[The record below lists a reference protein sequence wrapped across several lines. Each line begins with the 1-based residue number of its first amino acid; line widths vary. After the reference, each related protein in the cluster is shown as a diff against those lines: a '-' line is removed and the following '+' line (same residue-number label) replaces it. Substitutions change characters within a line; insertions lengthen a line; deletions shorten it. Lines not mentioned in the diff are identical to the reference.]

1 LISLKKASGHVTV
14 YVVKK
19 ADLFFNV
26 IRLPVDFGMLL
37 LAGLSAYLL
46 RTHILA
52 SLRPVYFQLNLPLVS
67 YLSLV
72 AVVAL
77 VFLGAYAVSG
87 LYSMKNRIGKAEELL
102 KVMVASSAGIMLV
115 IVFIFL
121 QQALFNSRFLVLG
134 AWILAI
140 VFVAIGR
147 LLVRYFQHVAVTRY
161 DFGIQRAVLIG
172 NDELAKG
179 LKNHLELE
187 RSSGYRIIAHW
198 DKPNLEALSQLGDSV
213 DEVLLVTPHY
223 ADEHIVDLVDFCH
236 EHHIVFKFVPNLY
249 QTLTKHLDVD
259 TIGTVPVIELKRTPL
274 DGWGRV
280 FKRVIDIVGAGAGLI
295 VLSPVFLIIAIIVKL
310 NSRGPVFVS
319 LKRVSKNKEFDLYK
333 FRSMIDNAHA
343 MNQELRAKQNDR
355 PNAGPLWKMR
365 DDPRVTGVGKVLRRY
380 RLDELPQF
388 FNILRG
394 DMSLVGPRPHQP
406 DEISQYEKHHKK
418 VLAIK
423 AGATGLAQVSGS
435 SDLPFDEEVTLDSFY
450 IENWSMGM
458 DFKIIFRTIFKML
471 HDRSAV

>member
-1 LISLKKASGHVTV
+1 M
-14 YVVKK
+14 KK

-46 RTHILA
+46 RTQVLA
-52 SLRPVYFQLNLPLVS
+52 SLRPVYFQLNLPLLS

-72 AVVAL
+72 AVVAI
-77 VFLGAYAVSG
+77 VFLGAYAISG

-102 KVMVASSAGIMLV
+102 KVFVASSAGIMLV

-140 VFVAIGR
+140 LFVSVGR
-147 LLVRYFQHVAVTRY
+147 LLVRYFQYVAVTRY

-172 NDELAKG
+172 GDELAKS
-179 LKNHLELE
+179 LRAQLEQNP
-187 RSSGYRIIAHW
+187 SSGYRIIAHW
-198 DKPNLEALSQLGDSV
+198 DKPQLETLAHMSGRV

-223 ADEHIVDLVDFCH
+223 ADEQIVDLVDFCH

-249 QTLTKHLDVD
+249 KTLTKHLDVD

-274 DGWGRV
+274 DGWGKV
-280 FKRVIDIVGAGAGLI
+280 FKRTVDIIGAGLGLI
-295 VLSPVFLIIAIIVKL
+295 VLSPVFLIIAIAVKL
-310 NSRGPVFVS
+310 NTKGPVFVS
-319 LKRVSKNKEFDLYK
+319 LERVSKNRKFDLYK
-333 FRSMIDNAHA
+333 FRSMIDHAHDL
-343 MNQELRAKQNDR
+343 NHELRSKYNDR

-365 DDPRVTGVGKVLRRY
+365 DDPRVTAVGKFIRKTRI
-380 RLDELPQF
+380 DELPQLW
-388 FNILRG
+388 NVLKG
-394 DMSLVGPRPHQP
+394 DISLVGPRPHQP
-406 DEISQYEKHHKK
+406 DEIALYQKRHKK

-450 IENWSMGM
+450 IENWSMSM
-458 DFKIIFRTIFKML
+458 DFRIIFRTVFKML
-471 HDRSAV
+471 HDHSAV